1 MLSALARRSEPS
13 GEGSDRQT
21 KGAKEIFSQEAYYHS
36 SRSTSHNVHK
46 NALGIMD
53 MLRQSLPDSGLA
65 AMEATMLIARVLR
78 GRRLAPYVQSIKNI
92 SRSYIQFKGHRPRVV
107 ELCFGYLNQL
117 VEVGQVCGHA

>member
-1 MLSALARRSEPS
+1 MRREVLRTLGTFGALDPLRLQSYAAEADKDEAVSMLSALARRSEPS

-36 SRSTSHNVHK
+36 SGSSTSSTMFAEI
-46 NALGIMD
+46 ALGALMD

-78 GRRLAPYVQSIKNI
+78 GY
-92 SRSYIQFKGHRPRVV
+92 Y
-107 ELCFGYLNQL
+107 
-117 VEVGQVCGHA
+117 